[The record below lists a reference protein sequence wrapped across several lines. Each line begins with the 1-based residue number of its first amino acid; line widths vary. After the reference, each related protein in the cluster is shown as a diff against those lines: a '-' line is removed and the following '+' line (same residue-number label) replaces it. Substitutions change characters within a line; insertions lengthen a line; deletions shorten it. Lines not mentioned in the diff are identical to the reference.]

1 MFFALRLRR
10 PETTLLPG
18 ERAAYQTR
26 LGDIAG
32 KDPQSR
38 RLCASFLTA
47 ATPPA
52 LFADFRSQSEPSIVA
67 AIGA

>member
-26 LGDIAG
+26 LRDGAG
-32 KDPQSR
+32 NN
-38 RLCASFLTA
+38 
-47 ATPPA
+47 AT
-52 LFADFRSQSEPSIVA
+52 
-67 AIGA
+67 